1 MTPDALQALANATME
16 DKEEMSNLTSIYMK
30 ISQHLNQAQEVVL
43 VLPKQLQTLR
53 AHMNSNK
60 PVSVKSS
67 IYNKKYL
74 NN

>member
-1 MTPDALQALANATME
+1 MNADALQALANATME
-16 DKEEMSNLTSIYMK
+16 DKEEMSSLTSIYMK
-30 ISQHLNQAQEVVL
+30 ISQHLNQAQEAVL

-53 AHMNSNK
+53 AHMKSNK

-67 IYNKKYL
+67 TYNKKYL